1 MFERIAIRISS
12 ETNIGAVAALQWIF
26 ASYCWIFSGCRTCS
40 TVHKVTIKNWSLIIA
55 TIICQ
60 KVHLHHNSFMISSQ
74 NGQAGEEASW
84 WNNGRAKYASTTK
97 LAWFVKTTGNR
108 SLLICRFSPQ
118 VKAICYGCPPV
129 FLSSDGSGVE
139 EDVLAVSSV
148 GLNWSNYIYQ
158 LPHPVFSAKKKG
170 LSYKFRLVLF

>member
-1 MFERIAIRISS
+1 M
-12 ETNIGAVAALQWIF
+12 
-26 ASYCWIFSGCRTCS
+26 
-40 TVHKVTIKNWSLIIA
+40 
-55 TIICQ
+55 ICQ
-60 KVHLHHNSFMISSQ
+60 KVHIHHNSFMISSQ

-158 LPHPVFSAKKKG
+158 LPHPVFSAKKVVFDQ
-170 LSYKFRLVLF
+170 LHRVVFIYLACFLFSMYCMEGRGCEGVRPQRSIKTIASFDQWSGTIKNHWKRW